1 MNTELGKRIIIL
13 GCSGSGKSTF
23 AKKLKVKTDLP
34 LYHLD
39 NIWWNEDRT
48 HISRDEFDKKQKEL
62 IQKDSWI
69 IDGNYGRTY
78 EMRIKACDTV
88 IFLDYSE
95 EVCLKGISAR
105 VGKERSDIPWTED
118 SLNPELVKWVKE
130 FHTQDRPKVYSLLKK
145 YPDKQV
151 FIFTT
156 RSQADKWLT
165 DL

>member
-1 MNTELGKRIIIL
+1 MSIELGKRIIIL

-23 AKKLKVKTDLP
+23 AKKLKEKTNLP

-39 NIWWNEDRT
+39 NIWWREDRT

-62 IQKDSWI
+62 VEKDCWI
-69 IDGNYGRTY
+69 IDGNYSRTY
-78 EMRIKACDTV
+78 EIRIRACDTV

-95 EVCLKGISAR
+95 EVCLNGISERA
-105 VGKERSDIPWTED
+105 GKQRSDIPWIED
-118 SLNPELVKWVKE
+118 SVSEELVNWVRAFHKE
-130 FHTQDRPKVYSLLKK
+130 DRPRILSLIEKYS
-145 YPDKQV
+145 DKQV

-156 RSQADKWLT
+156 RSFADKWLT